1 MFQMKRKLKSDIAFD
16 VVNFIVLGGFTLMI
30 LYPLYFIVIA
40 SISDPNQIY
49 AGNVWLWPKSI
60 TFDGYRRIF
69 SDNTIWIGYRNS
81 LFYAALAAVIS
92 SVLTVMAAYPLS
104 RKDLYGRNA
113 VMMIFVVTLF
123 FNGGIIPTYLLVKD
137 LHMINTIWAVVLPGA
152 VDAFAI
158 IIARTFFQSLP
169 DELREAAAIDG
180 CTNLRY
186 IWSIVVPLSKPII
199 AVLVLLAVVR
209 QWNGFFD
216 ALIYVNDS
224 SLYPLQ
230 LILRNILIQN
240 QPSGDMLTDIT
251 TLVAQ
256 QKVTELIKFGV
267 IIVTALPL
275 LTLYPLLQRYFVKG
289 VMIGSVKG

>member
-1 MFQMKRKLKSDIAFD
+1 MLRMKKLKSDIAFD
-16 VVNFIVLGGFTLMI
+16 VMNFIVLGGFTLMI
-30 LYPLYFIVIA
+30 LYPLYFIIIA

-49 AGNVWLWPKSI
+49 AGNVWLWPKGI
-60 TFDGYRRIF
+60 TFDGYQRIF

-92 SVLTVMAAYPLS
+92 SVLTIMAAYPLS

-113 VMMIFVVTLF
+113 IMMIFVVTLF
-123 FNGGIIPTYLLVKD
+123 FNGGIIPTYLLVKN

-186 IWSIVVPLSKPII
+186 IWSVVVPLSKPII

-267 IIVTALPL
+267 IIVAALPL

>member
-16 VVNFIVLGGFTLMI
+16 VANFIVLGGFTLMI

-113 VMMIFVVTLF
+113 FMMIFVVTLF
-123 FNGGIIPTYLLVKD
+123 FNGGIIPTYLLVKN

-267 IIVTALPL
+267 IIVAALPL

>member
-1 MFQMKRKLKSDIAFD
+1 MFTAKRKLKGDIVFD
-16 VVNFIVLGGFTLMI
+16 VVNFIVLGGFTLLI
-30 LYPLYFIVIA
+30 LYPLYFVVIA
-40 SISDPNQIY
+40 SFSDPNQIY
-49 AGNVWLWPKSI
+49 AGNVWLWPKDI
-60 TFDGYRRIF
+60 TFEGYQRIF
-69 SDNTIWIGYRNS
+69 SDSAIWLGYRNS
-81 LFYAALAAVIS
+81 LLYAGMAAVIS
-92 SVLTVMAAYPLS
+92 SALTIMAAYPLS

-113 VMMIFVVTLF
+113 IMMIFVITLF
-123 FNGGIIPTYLLVKD
+123 FNGGIIPTYLLVKQ
-137 LHMINTIWAVVLPGA
+137 LHMIDTVWAVVLPSA

-180 CTNLRY
+180 CTNMRY
-186 IWSIVVPLSKPII
+186 VWSIVIPLSKPII

-216 ALIYVNDS
+216 ALIYVNDAE
-224 SLYPLQ
+224 LYPLQ

-240 QPSGDMLTDIT
+240 QPSGDMLSDIA

-267 IIVTALPL
+267 IIVAALPL
-275 LTLYPLLQRYFVKG
+275 LILYPFLQRYFVKG